1 MVDYYYSDGK
11 ESFGPYTIDQLR
23 DKKLTPDT
31 LVWHERLS
39 GWARYKDLPE
49 ADVYIPRKSAP
60 PPLPGLHESKKE
72 KKYRNTF
79 KVVQGKTVYLKKE
92 EVIISRR
99 VIRFMMFWILFHM
112 VAVFT
117 SYREVPLF
125 NGTGIPRPQNFWPFV
140 NFIDEYYVKNPLSE
154 QEIWETRLKFNG
166 IFVNYDW
173 TEFGVYV
180 GGLLLLLLFYYLYK
194 KAD

>member
-11 ESFGPYTIDQLR
+11 DSFGPYTIDQLR

-60 PPLPGLHESKKE
+60 PPLPGLHQSKNE
-72 KKYRNTF
+72 KKYRHTF
-79 KVVQGKTVYLKKE
+79 KAVQGKTVYLKKE

-99 VIRFMMFWILFHM
+99 VIRFMI
-112 VAVFT
+112 T
-117 SYREVPLF
+117 PS
-125 NGTGIPRPQNFWPFV
+125 
-140 NFIDEYYVKNPLSE
+140 
-154 QEIWETRLKFNG
+154 
-166 IFVNYDW
+166 
-173 TEFGVYV
+173 
-180 GGLLLLLLFYYLYK
+180 
-194 KAD
+194 